1 MPQPELTIGVEHRS
15 VGPVTPAMSKY
26 PFRKRLRRFGLNIVA
41 LRIGLGAG
49 AVALACGLA
58 LAWQWPSLTGGMA
71 GLAALF
77 VTLLTYGMAHLVL
90 HRRMMLTQSTLRQIR
105 KHRFDNLDAAQIDPR
120 DELDA
125 LTLQVYRTGLVLE
138 KEIQEL
144 RKVENYR
151 REFLGNV
158 SHELKTPIF
167 AIQGFAETL
176 IDGALH
182 NESVSEIFVQKI
194 LRNAKRLSNLSQ
206 DLSAIARIEMGELQ
220 MNFEPFNLLRLID
233 EVLDSLAHTAE
244 AKTISL
250 QAHISGALPTA
261 WGDRERIAQVLT
273 NLVDNAIKYN
283 DPSGHVEVVARSI
296 SDGSLKISVVD
307 DGIGIAPQYIERLT
321 ERFYRVDTSRS
332 RVQGGTGLGLAIVKH
347 ILAAHG
353 QNLLVE
359 SNPGRGSTF
368 GFGLKSAVTERPAEA
383 TRAIPVSASPSV
395 ASA

>member
-1 MPQPELTIGVEHRS
+1 M
-15 VGPVTPAMSKY
+15 
-26 PFRKRLRRFGLNIVA
+26 
-41 LRIGLGAG
+41 
-49 AVALACGLA
+49 AC
-58 LAWQWPSLTGGMA
+58 
-71 GLAALF
+71 LAAFL
-77 VTLLTYGMAHLVL
+77 TALLVYGMGYLVL
-90 HRRMMLTQSTLRQIR
+90 HQRMMLAQSTLRQIR
-105 KHRFDNLDAAQIDPR
+105 KHQFENLDAAQIDPR

-176 IDGALH
+176 IDGAIH
-182 NESVSEIFVQKI
+182 NESVSEVFVQKI
-194 LRNAKRLSNLSQ
+194 LRNARRLSNLSQ
-206 DLSAIARIEMGELQ
+206 DLSAIARIEMGELK
-220 MNFEPFNLLRLID
+220 MNFEPFNLVRLLD
-233 EVLDSLAHTAE
+233 EVLESLGPTAE
-244 AKTISL
+244 VKNVGL
-250 QAHISGALPTA
+250 GMHISGALPTA

-273 NLVDNAIKYN
+273 NLIDNAIKYN
-283 DPSGHVEVVARSI
+283 DPNGLVEVVARSL

-307 DGIGIAPQYIERLT
+307 DGIGIAPQHIQRLT

-383 TRAIPVSASPSV
+383 GASRAMPASASA

>member
-1 MPQPELTIGVEHRS
+1 
-15 VGPVTPAMSKY
+15 MSKH
-26 PFRKRLRRFGLNIVA
+26 PLRKRLRQLGLNIVA
-41 LRIGLGAG
+41 LRIALGTG
-49 AVALACGLA
+49 AAALACGLV
-58 LAWQWPSLTGGMA
+58 LASQWAPLTA
-71 GLAALF
+71 GVACLAALL
-77 VTLLTYGMAHLVL
+77 VTLLAYGMAYLVL
-90 HRRMMLTQSTLRQIR
+90 HQRMMLAQSTLRQIR
-105 KHRFDNLDAAQIDPR
+105 KHQFENLDAAQIEPR

-176 IDGALH
+176 IDGAIR

-206 DLSAIARIEMGELQ
+206 DLSAIARIEMGELK
-220 MNFEPFNLLRLID
+220 MDFEPFSFTRLLD
-233 EVLDSLAHTAE
+233 EVLESLGPIAE
-244 AKTISL
+244 AKNMSL
-250 QAHISGALPTA
+250 HTHISGTLPTA

-273 NLVDNAIKYN
+273 NLIDNAIKYN
-283 DPSGHVEVVARSI
+283 DPNGVVEVVARPL

-307 DGIGIAPQYIERLT
+307 DGIGIAPQHIQRLT

-368 GFGLKSAVTERPAEA
+368 GFGLKSAVTERLAEA
-383 TRAIPVSASPSV
+383 TPARVLPPSASV
-395 ASA
+395 ASV

>member
-1 MPQPELTIGVEHRS
+1 MPKLPL
-15 VGPVTPAMSKY
+15 
-26 PFRKRLRRFGLNIVA
+26 RKRLRRLGLNVVS

-49 AVALACGLA
+49 AAVLVLGLILASQWAPLTASMALLA
-58 LAWQWPSLTGGMA
+58 SFIVL
-71 GLAALF
+71 
-77 VTLLTYGMAHLVL
+77 VLTYGMAHLVL
-90 HRRMMLTQSTLRQIR
+90 HQRMMLAQTTLRQIR
-105 KHRFDNLDAAQIDPR
+105 KHQFDNLDAAQIDPR

-138 KEIQEL
+138 KEIREL

-176 IDGALH
+176 IDGAIH
-182 NESVSEIFVQKI
+182 NENVNEVFMQKI
-194 LRNAKRLSNLSQ
+194 LRNAKRLTNLAQ
-206 DLSAIARIEMGELQ
+206 DLSAIARIEMGELK
-220 MNFEPFNLLRLID
+220 MNFEPFSLARLID
-233 EVLDSLAHTAE
+233 EVLDSLEPVAAGKSVHLHVHVVGE
-244 AKTISL
+244 
-250 QAHISGALPTA
+250 LPTA

-283 DPSGHVEVVARSI
+283 DPEGQVEVVARAL

-307 DGIGIAPQYIERLT
+307 DGIGIPPQHIQRLT
-321 ERFYRVDTSRS
+321 ERFFRVDTSRS

-353 QNLLVE
+353 QALLVE
-359 SNPGRGSTF
+359 STPGQGSTF
-368 GFGLKSAVTERPAEA
+368 GFGLKSAKAERPAQAPRSKGAEVA
-383 TRAIPVSASPSV
+383 PKPVETA
-395 ASA
+395 